1 MNKNNL
7 LLSALAVIL
16 AVFISCNK
24 KDTSNLVVDE
34 PATTIKV
41 DNYAYLGDWHNGFLF
56 NAKKKTENI
65 DGMNPSKEEAMD
77 ILLKI
82 NIDYAQGT
90 MPNGMEFSRIEKSFK
105 EFSHFSNE
113 KYLAE
118 RTFLP
123 KELRSTSVDD
133 GLSLFEMIS
142 LLKKEGFLSSFSE
155 SLLLDL
161 TNNLKLNYEKNLSD
175 HEMKEI
181 ILDLSRKFDSHGFP
195 YGSEEGEMIGS
206 ILAISKASVECW
218 EKNPDLMPSD
228 RKIAPW
234 VASDI
239 AGAAVGAIS
248 GAVGS
253 YLLNNRRITAGGVGY
268 GALSGAVVGSTG
280 AVGRISKFIQKLF

>member
-1 MNKNNL
+1 MNKQNL
-7 LLSALAVIL
+7 LIFALTVVL

-24 KDTSNLVVDE
+24 KDIVVDE
-34 PATTIKV
+34 PTTTIKV
-41 DNYAYLGDWHNGFLF
+41 DNYAYLGNWHNDFLF
-56 NAKKKTENI
+56 NAKKETENI
-65 DGMNPSKEEAMD
+65 DDMNPSKDEAMD

-82 NIDYAQGT
+82 NINYAQGT
-90 MPNGMEFSRIEKSFK
+90 MPKGMEFSRIKEDFK
-105 EFSHFSNE
+105 ELSHFSNE

-133 GLSLFEMIS
+133 GLSLFDMIS

-175 HEMKEI
+175 YEMKQI

-195 YGSEEGEMIGS
+195 NGSEEGEMIGN

-239 AGAAVGAIS
+239 AGAAVGAVS

-253 YLLNNRRITAGGVGY
+253 YLNNGRITAGGVGY
-268 GALSGAVVGSTG
+268 GALAGAVVASTG
-280 AVGRISKFIQKLF
+280 VVGKISKFIHEIF